1 MATSDKLIYRWLR
14 AVSRT
19 QGLEK
24 RQQSHTTS
32 GFPNNSNYVGGA
44 SFSLILGMVGLGMS
58 LRTAVKLWSI
68 PSAIAELQLALSF
81 GLWLWLIRKYL
92 AKLLRNYKSTLE
104 EFDDPVFGST
114 GALIGISTLV
124 LVPGLAVYS
133 RATAVGMTVLGIA
146 FHLYFSI
153 RHTFT
158 LWVADR
164 DSDDVTPAL
173 YLPDVAGN
181 FTSASAL
188 AVLGLHDWAWLFFG
202 AGLLSWL
209 SLEPIVKR
217 NIFYGAG
224 LPTSRRHTAGIQAA
238 PAVVCASSLLNINP
252 SIEPIFPSILLGY
265 ALYQMLHALRL
276 LPWLREQPLSKAHW
290 AYTFGLTSALNCT
303 LKLALLGNAAAH
315 TISLPLIFL
324 VSSFVLYLFAKTIIP
339 KPNGMN

>member
-1 MATSDKLIYRWLR
+1 MTTSNKSIYRWVRALR
-14 AVSRT
+14 RT
-19 QGLEK
+19 QGMDG
-24 RQQSHTTS
+24 RQQSRTTS
-32 GFPNNSNYVGGA
+32 GASISSNHISAA

-58 LRTAVKLWSI
+58 LRTAAKLWPI

-81 GLWLWLIRKYL
+81 GLWLWLICKYL
-92 AKLLRNYKSTLE
+92 AKLNHDYKSVLHD
-104 EFDDPVFGST
+104 FDDPVFGST
-114 GALIGISTLV
+114 GALIGISALV
-124 LVPGLAVYS
+124 LVPGLVVYS
-133 RATAVGMTVLGIA
+133 RPAAVSMTALGIA
-146 FHLYFSI
+146 FHLYCST

-158 LWVADR
+158 LWTTDR

-188 AVLGLHDWAWLFFG
+188 AVLGFHDWAWLFFG

-224 LPTSRRHTAGIQAA
+224 LPATRRHTAGIQAA
-238 PAVVCASSLLNINP
+238 PAVVCASSLLNISP
-252 SIEPIFPSILLGY
+252 SIQPIFPSILVGY

-303 LKLALLGNAAAH
+303 LKLALVGNAAAH
-315 TISLPLIFL
+315 TISLPLMFL
-324 VSSFVLYLFAKTIIP
+324 VSSFVLYLFAQTIMS
-339 KPNGMN
+339 KPSGIN

>member
-1 MATSDKLIYRWLR
+1 MATSDKSIYRCVR
-14 AVSRT
+14 AVMRT

-24 RQQSHTTS
+24 RKQSGTPGLPNS
-32 GFPNNSNYVGGA
+32 GDYVGGA
-44 SFSLILGMVGLGMS
+44 SFSLILGMVGLGIS
-58 LRTAVKLWSI
+58 LRTAAKLWPI
-68 PSAIAELQLALSF
+68 PSAIAESQLVLSF
-81 GLWLWLIRKYL
+81 GLWLWLMSKYL
-92 AKLLRNYKSTLE
+92 AKLVRNYKSTLD
-104 EFDDPVFGST
+104 EFDNPVSGST

-124 LVPGLAVYS
+124 LAPGLAVYS
-133 RATAVGMTVLGIA
+133 HAAAVSVTALGIA
-146 FHLYFSI
+146 FHLYFSM

-158 LWVADR
+158 LWVAER

-188 AVLGLHDWAWLFFG
+188 AVLGLQDWAWLFFG

-217 NIFYGAG
+217 NVFYGAG
-224 LPTSRRHTAGIQAA
+224 LPTTRRHTAGIQAA
-238 PAVVCASSLLNINP
+238 PAVVCASSLLNISP
-252 SIEPIFPSILLGY
+252 SIEPMFPSILLGY

-315 TISLPLIFL
+315 TISLPLMVL
-324 VSSFVLYLFAKTIIP
+324 VSSFVLYLFAQTIIP
-339 KPNGMN
+339 KLNGIN